1 MGPIFLLL
9 LFGGMWLLLIRPQ
22 QQRLRA
28 QRMLVASLKL
38 GDRVVTAG
46 GVVGTIVGLDDED
59 ARIEVSPGVVLTFV
73 RPAVSRRLDDDT
85 DGDGETTESLDEG
98 AE

>member
-28 QRMLVASLKL
+28 QRYLVASLQL

-46 GVVGTIVGLDDED
+46 GIVGTIVGLDDED

-73 RPAVSRRLDDDT
+73 RPAVSRKLDEDDT
-85 DGDGETTESLDEG
+85 GGETTEALDEG